1 MTKLRIHYLQHVHF
15 EDPGCIAQWTTD
27 RGHELTATKLYLNEN
42 FPDIDAIDWLIIL
55 GGPMSANDGDEISWI
70 NPEKEFIKKA
80 IDAGKIV
87 IGICL
92 GSQLIASALG
102 GTVYANTHKEIGWF
116 PIVPHSNHPNVLFY
130 EEMEYSV
137 FHWHGETFSLPDG
150 ARLLASSEAC
160 TNQAFSYGKNVIGLQ
175 FHFEATAEALQ
186 QMITFDNG
194 DIDGSHYTQTAEYI
208 LSQPELITQN
218 NSRMFR
224 ILDHFEQH

>member
-1 MTKLRIHYLQHVHF
+1 MTRLRIHYLQHIHF
-15 EDPGCIAQWTTD
+15 EGPGCIAEWAAD
-27 RGHELTATKLYLNEN
+27 KGHELTATRLHLNEN
-42 FPDIDAIDWLIIL
+42 FPDIDTIDWLIIL
-55 GGPMSANDGDEISWI
+55 GGPMSANDGYEISWI

-92 GSQLIASALG
+92 GSQLIASVLG
-102 GTVYANTHKEIGWF
+102 GTVYANIHKEIGWF
-116 PIVPHSNHPNVLFY
+116 PIVPPDNHPNILFDK
-130 EEMEYSV
+130 EIEYSV
-137 FHWHGETFSLPDG
+137 FHWHGETFTLPD
-150 ARLLASSEAC
+150 ATRLLASSVAC
-160 TNQAFSYGKNVIGLQ
+160 TNQAFSFGENVIGLQ
-175 FHFEATAEALQ
+175 FHFEATAETLQ